1 MTSGGLAGIFYK
13 LIHNFGSKN
22 MLLKT
27 RCFGEV
33 EIKKEEIIKF
43 TQPIVGFD
51 EYKQYILMKNE
62 SIFPTFWL
70 QSVDNPA
77 LAFPVVSPFVIDE
90 NYSIKLSVY
99 DFEDINLKEFNDVII
114 LTLLVVPQD
123 LSLIRTNLRA
133 PIIYNPMKKLA
144 KQIVLQEEKYPIHFY
159 VMDNN

>member
-1 MTSGGLAGIFYK
+1 
-13 LIHNFGSKN
+13 

-33 EIKKEEIIKF
+33 KIKEEEIIKF
-43 TQPIVGFD
+43 TQPILGFD
-51 EYKQYILMKNE
+51 EYKQYILMKNK
-62 SIFPTFWL
+62 SIFTTFWL
-70 QSVDNPA
+70 QSVDDPA

-99 DFEDINLKEFNDVII
+99 DFEDINLKEFNDVIV

-123 LSLIRTNLRA
+123 ISLIRTNLRA
-133 PIIYNPMKKLA
+133 PIIYNPTEKLA
-144 KQIVLQEEKYPIHFY
+144 KQIVLQEEKYPIHFH

>member
-1 MTSGGLAGIFYK
+1 
-13 LIHNFGSKN
+13 

-51 EYKQYILMKNE
+51 EYKQYILMKNK

-70 QSVDNPA
+70 QSVDDPG
-77 LAFPVVSPFVIDE
+77 LAFPVVSPFFVDE
-90 NYSIKLSVY
+90 NYSIKLHVS

-123 LSLIRTNLRA
+123 VSLIRTNLRA
-133 PIIYNPMKKLA
+133 PIIYNPIEKLA
-144 KQIVLQEEKYPIHFY
+144 KQIVLQEEKYPIHFH